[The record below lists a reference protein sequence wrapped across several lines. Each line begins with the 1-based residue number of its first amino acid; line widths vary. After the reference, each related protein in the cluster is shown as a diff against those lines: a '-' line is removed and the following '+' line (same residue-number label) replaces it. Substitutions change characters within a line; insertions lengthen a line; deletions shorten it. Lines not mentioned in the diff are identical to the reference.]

1 MLILLKMLLEVGVIT
16 RRAHLIILPIY
27 VRGAILAVQISSRFL
42 ILKSGLVYGYLVKLL
57 DKHVLVVLVLN
68 RRVTILINQMVIWH
82 SRPVNVISFLK
93 RSVGPLP
100 LLIKVSLW
108 DAYVKVTK

>member
-1 MLILLKMLLEVGVIT
+1 MLILLKMLLDGVIT
-16 RRAHLIILPIY
+16 HRAHLIILPIY

-42 ILKSGLVYGYLVKLL
+42 ILKSGLVNGYLVKLL

-68 RRVTILINQMVIWH
+68 RGVTILINQMVIWH
-82 SRPVNVISFLK
+82 SRPVNIVSFLK

-100 LLIKVSLW
+100 LLIMVSLW
-108 DAYVKVTK
+108 DVDVKVTK